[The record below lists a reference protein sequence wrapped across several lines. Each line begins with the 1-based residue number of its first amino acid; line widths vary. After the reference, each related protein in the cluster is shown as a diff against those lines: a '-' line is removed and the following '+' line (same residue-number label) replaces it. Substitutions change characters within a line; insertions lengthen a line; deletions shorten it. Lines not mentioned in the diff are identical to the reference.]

1 MFMFKSKDKKLPR
14 KLAKFLL
21 MDSQY
26 VRNGC
31 KENKITEE
39 HYSASKH
46 RQRRFITYL
55 LTWPQI
61 FCIRCWGHCSQ
72 HRTNSSTVFLLH
84 KGGEGE
90 IAGLMFAIKAKLIA
104 STTTNKKEDVP
115 TNSLLWRKY
124 HGLWRNWWKVRPG
137 QDTLQIT
144 LQVFWDA
151 FQDAWDSVW
160 RRQLSHLSKNPAS
173 NVRAAETLDT
183 ELNQGGTSETMTTNT
198 NTEQMTWEGGHKYC
212 SIYQSIKWLGLIFT
226 KGSVKF
232 VWKLLKLY
240 STMYPLLF
248 FQVCACAGL
257 IF

>member
-1 MFMFKSKDKKLPR
+1 MTTDLLYKMLGAL
-14 KLAKFLL
+14 LATQ
-21 MDSQY
+21 DQQQHSVPAAQGRGGRNCWIDVCYQSQAY
-26 VRNGC
+26 CQHN
-31 KENKITEE
+31 NKQEG
-39 HYSASKH
+39 
-46 RQRRFITYL
+46 
-55 LTWPQI
+55 
-61 FCIRCWGHCSQ
+61 RCP
-72 HRTNSSTVFLLH
+72 
-84 KGGEGE
+84 
-90 IAGLMFAIKAKLIA
+90 
-104 STTTNKKEDVP
+104 NKQ
-115 TNSLLWRKY
+115 SLLWRKY

-160 RRQLSHLSKNPAS
+160 RKQLSHLSKNPAS

-212 SIYQSIKWLGLIFT
+212 SIYRSIKWLGLIFT